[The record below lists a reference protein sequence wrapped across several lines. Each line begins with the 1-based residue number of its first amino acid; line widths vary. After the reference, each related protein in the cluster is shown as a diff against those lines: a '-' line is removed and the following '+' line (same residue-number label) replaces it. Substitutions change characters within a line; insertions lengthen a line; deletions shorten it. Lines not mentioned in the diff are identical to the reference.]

1 MDCKMPNY
9 TSLKAI
15 CLAKKYQ
22 DRNIVHNISVLVNKG
37 EAVGLLGP
45 NGAGKT
51 TTFYMISGLIKA
63 DKGSILLD
71 DHDITDMP
79 MYKRS
84 QLGIGYLPQ
93 ESSVF
98 RGLTVAQNI
107 MAILEFVEPIYYKR
121 EERLEELLAEF
132 SITYLKNSNVL
143 SLLGGERRK
152 VEIARTLAMRPQFI
166 LLDEPLSGIDPISI
180 EDIRNLI
187 IHLKSLNIGIL
198 ITDHNVYETLNMVD
212 RTYIIH
218 AVLVL
223 KEGKPKDIIK
233 DKQVKK
239 IYLGNLFEEYQK

>member
-1 MDCKMPNY
+1 MKNFK
-9 TSLKAI
+9 TLKAV

-22 DRNIVHNISVLVNKG
+22 KRNIVNSISISVNKG

-51 TTFYMISGLIKA
+51 TTFYMLSGLVRA
-63 DKGSILLD
+63 DKGSIFLD
-71 DHDITDMP
+71 DYDITNLP
-79 MYKRS
+79 MYKRA

-98 RGLTVAQNI
+98 RGMTVAQNI
-107 MAILEFVEPIYYKR
+107 MAVLEFVEPESYRR

-132 SITYLKNSNVL
+132 SITYLKNSDAL
-143 SLLGGERRK
+143 SLSGGERRK
-152 VEIARTLAMRPQFI
+152 VEIARTLAMHPQFI

-187 IHLKSLNIGIL
+187 THLKSLNIGIL
-198 ITDHNVYETLNMVD
+198 ITDHNVYETLNMVE
-212 RTYIIH
+212 RAYIIH
-218 AVLVL
+218 AGSVL
-223 KEGKPKDIIK
+223 KEGTPKTIIR

-239 IYLGNLFEEYQK
+239 IYLGNLYPSHEEE